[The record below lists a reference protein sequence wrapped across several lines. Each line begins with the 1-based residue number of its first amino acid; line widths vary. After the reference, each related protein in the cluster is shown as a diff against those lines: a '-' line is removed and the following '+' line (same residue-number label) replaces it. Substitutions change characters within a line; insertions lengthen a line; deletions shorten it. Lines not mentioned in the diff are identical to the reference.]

1 MTIAIFLLIAF
12 FPRPECPPLTAAD
25 IQKMFLLEQTY
36 ASTIPSHSSFPE
48 GAEPIPNRL
57 VIGFEFPALN
67 SVINLVQSYH
77 AQIIMVD
84 SAGQFLV
91 THFPGFND
99 IKSIQH
105 NISRLAGVRFVE
117 SDFPARVLYIPN
129 DSMFL
134 RKQWDKWVMYADKA
148 WDITTGGNIKV
159 AVVDNG
165 VQYSH
170 PDLAANFR
178 SGELGYDFINNDN
191 DPKPDNPGVEE
202 AFHGTHVSGIIAGV
216 SNNLIGI
223 AGWAQIQLLAV
234 RVLNDSGNG
243 TLTDVAKGIRWA
255 ADHNARV
262 INMSLGGDAASTP
275 LIEACQYAIQKGTL
289 LIAASGND
297 GRSGITY
304 PARMSECVAVGATDE
319 LSGLAYFS
327 NYGPEQEVVAPGTA
341 IYSTAPGNDYV
352 EANGTSMACPE
363 VSGVA
368 ALVFA
373 LNPSLTV
380 NQVRAILG
388 ASAIDMGSTG
398 RDEYF
403 GFGLVNAFRAL
414 QLEQSLQRGTIKTVA
429 SQKPVITTII
439 THPTLFMPEIKGI
452 VSVFNPAGRMMFKT
466 LINNGVIV
474 LPGAGTY
481 FLHLDNQDGSSR
493 LLKVLVLNQSG

>member
-1 MTIAIFLLIAF
+1 MTITLFLLITF
-12 FPRPECPPLTAAD
+12 FPRPECPPLTTAD
-25 IQKMFLLEQTY
+25 IQKMFLLEQTC
-36 ASTIPSHSSFPE
+36 ATTIPSQPVFPE
-48 GAEPIPNRL
+48 NAEPIPNRF
-57 VIGFEFPALN
+57 VIGFQSATLSAILN
-67 SVINLVQSYH
+67 HIQTLNGQVIN
-77 AQIIMVD
+77 ID
-84 SAGQFLV
+84 SGGQFLV
-91 THFPGFND
+91 ARFPE
-99 IKSIQH
+99 H
-105 NISRLAGVRFVE
+105 NNRSSLQLNITSLPGVRFVE
-117 SDFPARVLYIPN
+117 PDFSARVLHIPN

-134 RKQWDKWVMYADKA
+134 KKQWDKWVMYADKA
-148 WDITTGGNIKV
+148 WDITTGGNVKV

-165 VQYSH
+165 VQYFH
-170 PDLAANFR
+170 TDLAANFR
-178 SGELGYDFINNDN
+178 SGELGYDFIGNDA
-191 DPKPDNPGVEE
+191 DPRPDDPGVAE

-234 RVLNDSGNG
+234 RVLDDSGNG

-255 ADHNARV
+255 ADHDAKV

-275 LIEACQYAIQKGTL
+275 LIEACHYALQKGAL

-341 IYSTAPGNDYV
+341 IYSTATGNGYV
-352 EANGTSMACPE
+352 EASGTSMACPQ

-373 LNPSLTV
+373 LNPSLTA
-380 NQVRAILG
+380 NQVRAIIG

-403 GFGLVNAFRAL
+403 GFGLVNAYRAL
-414 QLEQSLQRGTIKTVA
+414 QLAQTLQRGTIKTA
-429 SQKPVITTII
+429 EPHKPAITTII
-439 THPTLFMPEIKGI
+439 THHAVSLPELKGT
-452 VSVFNPAGRMMFKT
+452 VSVYNPAGRVISKIP
-466 LINNGVIV
+466 INNGVIV
-474 LPGAGTY
+474 LPEAGTY
-481 FLHLDNQDGSSR
+481 FLQLQNQDGSSQ
-493 LLKVLVLNQSG
+493 LLKVLVLN